1 MSRVSTKFGMFAVC
15 LFSMLLLIANVFAQE
30 TTGGLQ
36 GTVKDPSGAVVSKAT
51 VVLTGTTLIGAKTLE
66 TDNSGQYHFV
76 NLPPGVYTVTVKAPT
91 FSELKREGITIEVGH
106 SPTLDLTMAVGAA
119 GTVVEVSGE
128 APLIDVTTETT
139 QTNVTADVLKDVPT
153 EGRSFQSVIQFS
165 PSARNEPLAGSTG
178 SPQMSMGNGTGG
190 QSPGSGGNGQSFGYS
205 VAGGADSENSY
216 LVEGQETAD
225 SIGGFSHTNVPFDF
239 IQEVQVKSS
248 GIEAEHGGALGGVVN
263 VIMKKG
269 GNSIHGSVFGSL
281 ERGSWDGG
289 PTAFNRYDPSYVT
302 AIDSSGTAYI
312 DPNTQQYQSK
322 RDTLGDEQSGFTV
335 GGAIVKDKLWFFLG
349 FDPEARDIER
359 SVYVAGQGG
368 NLPFSSNGQT
378 YYTTARL
385 DFALTQKIRVFASW
399 LYQYEKLRGEDLPFA
414 DPTTPLLNPSTGCY
428 GSFTSTNPLAATY
441 CAPTSGTPPYA
452 FAHALGFGAPNTT
465 TNVGADF
472 TITPRIVATFRW
484 GISFQN
490 YHDVGFPTTG
500 VIQEFGT
507 SGQGALDNL
516 GNPIPS
522 TSPLSQTAGYISA
535 AANINTTT
543 YDATH
548 HNQIDANVAWFK
560 SGWYG
565 THNIKVGYQLNHL
578 NNSLLQHWNEPEI
591 NVFPGSG
598 NFYTPQGSVGIG
610 NCAAYVTAYGGCA
623 GQYGYLDVQDYG
635 SNGAAT
641 GVNHGFFFQDA
652 WTIGRGIT
660 INAGLRIEKEY
671 LPAEDQP
678 TGGISKPINFGWGD
692 KIAPRLG
699 AAWDV
704 FKNGKM
710 KVFGSYG
717 VFNDIMK
724 LNLAISSFGGQY
736 WQNCYYAMDTDQI
749 QTFVPVFNSST
760 HDCYGAPGGAGSAQQ
775 ANFAGGVGASPT
787 GYTYLENQNFR
798 TFPTSCSTCT
808 PTEEGVVNNIKPYRQ
823 HDSVFGVDYQLEKN
837 LAFEAR
843 WDRTRLDHVIED
855 SAIFDPA
862 VGETFVIVNPGQG
875 INKTFDGFWNFLYGT
890 PSGCGT
896 AGNVACPPNNIQG
909 ARSYDG
915 LELRLTKSTS
925 KHWFGMFSYTYSH
938 FRGNYTGLTS
948 TDIGDG
954 GGGRNAPNNSRS
966 FDEPVFSWNASGG
979 SSSGLLP
986 TDRPNAFKGYAYY
999 ELSEGKKTSSDFG
1012 IFQFL
1017 YSGSPQTTIADT
1029 LYTFAPPSGAFP
1041 TDIVNR
1047 GKWVNASQDPNTG
1060 NITVSNPSTYRTPWY
1075 IQSDFNFTQNYKINE
1090 TKVISFTATIP
1101 NILNQRAITAYYPFL
1116 DSQQFGQYLAPQS
1129 SGCLAANT
1137 ATYGLPSSSC
1147 FLPTGLPAYAAAE
1160 AGYPWQSLLNTGTGG
1175 NTPNVGAASNPFGFT
1190 GTMTLNSQYG
1200 QPYLYQLARTL
1211 RFAVKFTF

>member
-1 MSRVSTKFGMFAVC
+1 
-15 LFSMLLLIANVFAQE
+15 
-30 TTGGLQ
+30 
-36 GTVKDPSGAVVSKAT
+36 
-51 VVLTGTTLIGAKTLE
+51 
-66 TDNSGQYHFV
+66 
-76 NLPPGVYTVTVKAPT
+76 
-91 FSELKREGITIEVGH
+91 
-106 SPTLDLTMAVGAA
+106 
-119 GTVVEVSGE
+119 
-128 APLIDVTTETT
+128 
-139 QTNVTADVLKDVPT
+139 
-153 EGRSFQSVIQFS
+153 VIQFS
-165 PSARNEPLAGSTG
+165 PSARNEPLAGSQG

-190 QSPGSGGNGQSFGYS
+190 QSPGSGGNGQQFGYS

-269 GNSIHGSVFGSL
+269 GNNLHGSVFATL
-281 ERGSWDGG
+281 ERGSWDGS
-289 PTAFNRYDPSYVT
+289 PTAFNRYDPTYLT
-302 AIDSSGTAYI
+302 QADSSGNAYL

-322 RDTLGDEQSGFTV
+322 RDKLGDFQGGFTV

-349 FDPEARDIER
+349 FDPEARDVER
-359 SVYVAGQGG
+359 SVYFGGQGG
-368 NLPFSSNGQT
+368 DLPFSSNAQT

-385 DFALTQKIRVFASW
+385 DYALTQKIRIFGSW

-414 DPTTPLLNPSTGCY
+414 DPTTNILNPSTSCF
-428 GSFTSTNPLAATY
+428 GSFTNPTTNP
-441 CAPTSGTPPYA
+441 CAGSGTPPFS

-500 VIQEFGT
+500 TIWEFGT
-507 SGQGALDNL
+507 SGAGGF
-516 GNPIPS
+516 GNCTPSPCTGPPITS
-522 TSPLSQTAGYISA
+522 SSPLSQTAGYQNV
-535 AANINTTT
+535 AANINDTT

-560 SGWYG
+560 SGWMG

-578 NNSLLQHWNEPEI
+578 SNKLLQHWNEPEI
-591 NVFPGSG
+591 NVFPGAD
-598 NFYTPQGSVGIG
+598 NYYNTQGTVGQTNCIG
-610 NCAAYVTAYGGCA
+610 QFVGSYNAPVGSNPPTIASCA
-623 GQYGYLDVQDYG
+623 GLYGFLDIMDYG

-652 WTIGRGIT
+652 WTIGRGLT
-660 INAGLRIEKEY
+660 VNAGLRIEKEY

-678 TGGISKPINFGWGD
+678 AGGISKPINFGWGD

-704 FKNGKM
+704 FKDGKM

-736 WQNCYYAMDTDQI
+736 WQNCYYAMNTDQL
-749 QTFVPVFNSST
+749 QTFLPVFNSST
-760 HDCYGAPGGAGSAQQ
+760 HDCYGPPGGPGSAQQ
-775 ANFAGGVGASPT
+775 GNFAGGVGATPAN
-787 GYTYLENQNFR
+787 YTFLENQNFR

-808 PTEEGVVNNIKPYRQ
+808 PSEEGVVNSIKPYRQ
-823 HDSVFGVDYQLEKN
+823 HDSVFGVDYQLQKN

-862 VGETFVIVNPGQG
+862 IGETFVIVNPGQG
-875 INKTFDGFWNFLYGT
+875 INKTFDGFYNFLYGT

-896 AGNVACPPNNIQG
+896 AGNPPCPPNNIQG

-915 LELRLTKSTS
+915 LEMRLTKSTS

-954 GGGRNAPNNSRS
+954 GGGRNSPNNSRS
-966 FDEPVFSWNASGG
+966 FDEPFFSWDANGQ

-999 ELSEGKKTSSDFG
+999 ELAEGKKTSSDFG

-1017 YSGSPQTTIADT
+1017 YSGTPQTTILDVG
-1029 LYTFAPPSGAFP
+1029 YSFAPPAGAFP
-1041 TDIVNR
+1041 TDIVGR
-1047 GKWVNASQDPNTG
+1047 GTWVNVSQDPNSGAITTG
-1060 NITVSNPSTYRTPWY
+1060 NPYTYRTPWY
-1075 IQSDFNFTQNYKINE
+1075 VQTDFNFTQNYKISE
-1090 TKVISFTATIP
+1090 TKVISFTATVP
-1101 NILNQRAITAYYPFL
+1101 NVLNRRSITAYYPLL
-1116 DSQQFGQYLAPQS
+1116 DSQNFGQY
-1129 SGCLAANT
+1129 
-1137 ATYGLPSSSC
+1137 ATPNSTFCGGPCTL
-1147 FLPTGLPAYAAAE
+1147 FNGPAFYQAAE
-1160 AGYPWQSLLNTGTGG
+1160 SAYNWQSLLSTMGG
-1175 NTPNVGAASNPFGFT
+1175 NTLT
-1190 GTMTLNSQYG
+1190 GIGTINSQYG
-1200 QPYLYQLARTL
+1200 QPYIYQLARTL
-1211 RFAVKFTF
+1211 RLAVKFTF